1 MIMLALVLW
10 MSPSSSHPEDVF
22 DLVVWENLIVE
33 LARKL
38 LGDERVLVMVV
49 EREFL
54 VLSANQRK
62 IHREVLASDT
72 NILVRLG
79 GTGLF
84 LIPSNMNH
92 CNSV

>member
-1 MIMLALVLW
+1 MITLALVLW
-10 MSPSSSHPEDVF
+10 MIPLSSHPEDVF
-22 DLVVWENLIVE
+22 DLVVWENVTVQ

-38 LGDERVLVMVV
+38 QEEERVLVMVV

-54 VLSANQRK
+54 VLSANQRM

-79 GTGLF
+79 GIGLF
-84 LIPSNMNH
+84 LIQSNMNH
-92 CNSV
+92 CKSV